1 MMKRKT
7 HQMESFYQD
16 RLVTV
21 CLTEHVWIGPA
32 TGACP
37 HSRGIVPRLMADHAL
52 QVAVDTAPARTD
64 VAARSKEV
72 ELERSPR
79 VRVKHASSSSS
90 ISFLEFSLCLTR
102 ACLGK
107 MIVVS
112 TTWRKKMRVSQSE
125 KRHSI
130 ADKSK

>member
-1 MMKRKT
+1 
-7 HQMESFYQD
+7 
-16 RLVTV
+16 
-21 CLTEHVWIGPA
+21 
-32 TGACP
+32 
-37 HSRGIVPRLMADHAL
+37 MADHAL

-79 VRVKHASSSSS
+79 VRVKNASSSSSSS

-112 TTWRKKMRVSQSE
+112 TTWRKKMRVSQTE
-125 KRHSI
+125 KRQHRGEV
-130 ADKSK
+130 

>member
-1 MMKRKT
+1 
-7 HQMESFYQD
+7 
-16 RLVTV
+16 
-21 CLTEHVWIGPA
+21 
-32 TGACP
+32 
-37 HSRGIVPRLMADHAL
+37 MADHAL

-112 TTWRKKMRVSQSE
+112 TTWRKKMRVSQTE
-125 KRHSI
+125 KRQHRGEV
-130 ADKSK
+130 